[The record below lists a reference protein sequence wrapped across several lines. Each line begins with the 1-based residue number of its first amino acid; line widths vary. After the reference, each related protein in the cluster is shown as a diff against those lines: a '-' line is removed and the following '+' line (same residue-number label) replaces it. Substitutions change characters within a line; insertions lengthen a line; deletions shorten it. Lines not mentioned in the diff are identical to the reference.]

1 MEPHHLRD
9 LYDLQLRREARPD
22 GPGCRVE
29 RVGPVV
35 RQTGPA
41 HAWNGVLWSGFG
53 AGTGQGAGAVPGGG
67 SDAGAGAVPGA
78 GAGAGAAASGAGVGP
93 DDADEVIAAQI
104 AHYRAAGVPFE
115 WKLYGHDAPADLG
128 ARLRAAG
135 FTAEAPETLM
145 AAEAAALPHDVPLP
159 EGVVLHAVTDAA
171 GVRQVV
177 EVHDRAFGT
186 DSTHIGRQ
194 LMDRL
199 AADPDTVTAV
209 VALADGEPVS
219 AARLELYPGTD
230 FAGLWGGGTVEAWRG
245 RGLYRALVAH
255 RARIA
260 AARGHRYVQV
270 DAADTSRPILR
281 RLGFVTLSTTT
292 PHTYAH

>member
-1 MEPHHLRD
+1 MEPTSLRD
-9 LYDLQLRREARPD
+9 LYDRQLRRDARPD

-29 RVGPVV
+29 RVGDVV

-41 HAWNGVLWSGFG
+41 HAWNGVLWSGLD
-53 AGTGQGAGAVPGGG
+53 AHVDHDADAAHAAQGA
-67 SDAGAGAVPGA
+67 DAGSRAD
-78 GAGAGAAASGAGVGP
+78 AA
-93 DDADEVIAAQI
+93 IAEQI
-104 AHYRAAGVPFE
+104 AHYEARGLAFE
-115 WKLYGHDAPADLG
+115 WKLYGHDGPADL
-128 ARLRAAG
+128 AERLLAAG
-135 FTAEAPETLM
+135 FVAEDSETLL
-145 AAEAAALPHDVPLP
+145 AHEASAVAEHVPLP
-159 EGVVLHAVTDAA
+159 EGVELRAVTDEA

-177 EVHDRAFGT
+177 EVHDRAFGK
-186 DSTHIGRQ
+186 DSSHIGRQ
-194 LMDRL
+194 LLDRL

-219 AARLELYPGTD
+219 AARLELVPGTD

-260 AARGHRYVQV
+260 AERGHRYVQV
-270 DAADTSRPILR
+270 DAAETSRPILQ

-292 PHTYAH
+292 PYVYS

>member
-1 MEPHHLRD
+1 MDTTHLRD
-9 LYDLQLRREARPD
+9 LYDRQLRREARPD

-29 RVGPVV
+29 RAGAVV

-41 HAWNGVLWSGFG
+41 HAWNGVLWSGL
-53 AGTGQGAGAVPGGG
+53 
-67 SDAGAGAVPGA
+67 
-78 GAGAGAAASGAGVGP
+78 
-93 DDADEVIAAQI
+93 DADGADAAIAEQI
-104 AHYRAAGVPFE
+104 AHYEAAGLPFE
-115 WKLYGHDAPADLG
+115 WKLYGHDGPADLAG
-128 ARLRAAG
+128 RLLAAG
-135 FTAEAPETLM
+135 FVAEDSETLL
-145 AAEAAALPHDVPLP
+145 AHEAAAVAEHVPLP
-159 EGVVLHAVTDAA
+159 EGVELRAVTDEA

-177 EVHDRAFGT
+177 EVHDRAFGK
-186 DSTHIGRQ
+186 DSSHIGRQ
-194 LMDRL
+194 LLDRL

-219 AARLELYPGTD
+219 AARLELVPGTD

-260 AARGHRYVQV
+260 AERGHRYVQV
-270 DAADTSRPILR
+270 DAAETSRPILQ

-292 PHTYAH
+292 PYVYPPHTALEPGAS